1 MTIVKTKVQA
11 GRVEFAVPGDWPNG
25 LEVEIRPV
33 ASSPSADNDMMTPEE
48 IAKTLAGM
56 RAFKPIDEGLDI
68 HQATEVMIKERKQRE
83 KANFLN
89 HLERLKK
96 GWE

>member
-33 ASSPSADNDMMTPEE
+33 ATSTAIDNDMMIPDE
-48 IAKTLAGM
+48 IAKTLASM
-56 RAFKPIDEGLDI
+56 RAYQSMEESPDI
-68 HQATEVMIKERKQRE
+68 HQATEDMIKERKQRE
-83 KANFLN
+83 KADFLN

>member
-1 MTIVKTKVQA
+1 MTIVKTRVQA
-11 GRVEFAVPGDWPNG
+11 GRVELAVPGDWPNG

-33 ASSPSADNDMMTPEE
+33 AARSSNDDDLMTPEE
-48 IAKTLAGM
+48 IAETLAAM
-56 RAFKPIDEGLDI
+56 RAIKPIKESSEV
-68 HQATEVMIKERKQRE
+68 HQATEAIINERKQRE
-83 KANFLN
+83 KADFLR